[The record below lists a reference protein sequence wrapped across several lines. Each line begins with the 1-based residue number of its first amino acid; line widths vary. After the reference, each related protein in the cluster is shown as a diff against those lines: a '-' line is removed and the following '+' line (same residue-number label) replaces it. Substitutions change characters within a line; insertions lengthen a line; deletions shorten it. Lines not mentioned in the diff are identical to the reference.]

1 MGGWGVRSREA
12 PEDGVAGN
20 TGGSVTG
27 GGGARR
33 ASVAGAWNARA
44 LVDARRKAPTSLFP
58 PKRNPREISGFGRR
72 RARVGTPA
80 AGDDGEGTGNKPTLA
95 RGPWPR
101 CASACAA
108 RVLVP
113 RRRAPPRALLR
124 ARGQKIGHATSRQHA
139 TRQNLNSRV
148 SGSPNR
154 VGLAEAVDGIRF
166 SSHVWAV

>member
-20 TGGSVTG
+20 TGGSVTR

-113 RRRAPPRALLR
+113 LGELRRALFFALEGR
-124 ARGQKIGHATSRQHA
+124 KWTRDEHEP

>member
-1 MGGWGVRSREA
+1 MRSREE

-113 RRRAPPRALLR
+113 LGELRRALFFALEGR
-124 ARGQKIGHATSRQHA
+124 NARK
-139 TRQNLNSRV
+139 
-148 SGSPNR
+148 
-154 VGLAEAVDGIRF
+154 
-166 SSHVWAV
+166 